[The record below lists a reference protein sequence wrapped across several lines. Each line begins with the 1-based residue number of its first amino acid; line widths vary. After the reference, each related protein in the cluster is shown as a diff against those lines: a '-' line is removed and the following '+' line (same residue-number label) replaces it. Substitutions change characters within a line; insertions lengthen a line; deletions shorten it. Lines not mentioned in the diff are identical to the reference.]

1 LTNLVDLTPLLED
14 QPVSQNKAKIPP
26 LCPRGS
32 SLSWTGANG
41 SADKG
46 IAIMARNIGPEDRVV
61 RIVLAVGLAVLAYL
75 GVLPGVAS
83 IIMIVLAVYLLLSGL
98 FARCI
103 FYKMIDVD
111 TSIQEQPYSTT
122 DDRAGF

>member
-1 LTNLVDLTPLLED
+1 
-14 QPVSQNKAKIPP
+14 
-26 LCPRGS
+26 
-32 SLSWTGANG
+32 
-41 SADKG
+41 
-46 IAIMARNIGPEDRVV
+46 MARNIGPEDRVV
-61 RIVLAVGLAVLAYL
+61 RIVLAIGLAVLAYL
-75 GVLPGVAS
+75 GVLPQIAS

-103 FYKMIDVD
+103 FYKMVDVD